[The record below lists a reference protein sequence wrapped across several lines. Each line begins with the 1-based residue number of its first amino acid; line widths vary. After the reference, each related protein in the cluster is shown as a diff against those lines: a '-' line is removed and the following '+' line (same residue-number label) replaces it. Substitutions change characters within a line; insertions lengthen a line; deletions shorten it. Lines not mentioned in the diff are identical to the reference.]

1 MRKNIFST
9 LLIIIVFSF
18 VACGNTL
25 PKDLKDFTVELD
37 GVTYKLPAE
46 FSEFEEDGWEEVGG
60 MVLNPNEYSILSE
73 MKKGKAEIY
82 VNFFNDNNAAKA
94 TSDTKLAGLSV
105 HDTSG
110 VECKLP
116 KGITFGATKEDII
129 KAYGEP
135 NEIEKYAET
144 IEDLKYQKNKNIK
157 YVFRVEEDKGLIL
170 ISILNVEK

>member
-9 LLIIIVFSF
+9 LLSIIVFSF

-73 MKKGKAEIY
+73 MKKGNAEIY

>member
-9 LLIIIVFSF
+9 LLIIIVISF

-73 MKKGKAEIY
+73 MKKGNAEIY